1 MSHHKFSPYVCQRA
15 PQVPGVADG
24 FHDVDG
30 EYSGAEWNELNV
42 GNVVD
47 ALKVRLLQDV
57 AWRTEV

>member
-1 MSHHKFSPYVCQRA
+1 MCQRA